1 MKKLVL
7 SLSLVLA
14 FSSATAAFAAIPQN
28 IRIGTDP
35 TYAPFESKNSQGE
48 LVGFDIDL
56 AKELCKRI
64 NTQCTFVEN
73 PLDALI
79 PSLKAKK
86 IDAIMSSLSITEKRQ
101 QEIAFTDKLYAADS
115 RLVVAKNSDIQPTV
129 ESLKGKR
136 VGVLQG
142 TTQETFGNEQLSQN
156 RLSGLIFEGYTTLI
170 RGVPDLVL
178 MLLIFYGLQ
187 IALNT
192 VTEAMGVGQIDIDP
206 MVAGIITLGFIYGAY
221 FTETFRGAFMAV
233 PKGHIEAATAFGFT
247 RGQVFRRIMFPSM
260 MRYALPGIGNNWQV
274 ILKSTALVS
283 LLGLEDVVKA
293 TQLAGKS
300 TWEPFYF
307 AIVCGVIYLVFTTV
321 SNGVLLF
328 LERRYSVG
336 VKRADL

>member
-28 IRIGTDP
+28 IRIDIDP

-136 VGVLQG
+136 VGVLQA
-142 TTQETFGNEQLSQN
+142 TTQETFGNEHWAPKGIEIVSYQGQDNIYSDLTAGRIDAAFQDEVAASEGFLKQPVGKDYKFGGPSVKDEK
-156 RLSGLIFEGYTTLI
+156 LFGVGTGMGLRKEDNEL
-170 RGVPDLVL
+170 RE
-178 MLLIFYGLQ
+178 
-187 IALNT
+187 ALNK
-192 VTEAMGVGQIDIDP
+192 
-206 MVAGIITLGFIYGAY
+206 
-221 FTETFRGAFMAV
+221 AFAEM
-233 PKGHIEAATAFGFT
+233 
-247 RGQVFRRIMFPSM
+247 
-260 MRYALPGIGNNWQV
+260 
-274 ILKSTALVS
+274 
-283 LLGLEDVVKA
+283 
-293 TQLAGKS
+293 
-300 TWEPFYF
+300 
-307 AIVCGVIYLVFTTV
+307 
-321 SNGVLLF
+321 
-328 LERRYSVG
+328 
-336 VKRADL
+336 RADGTYEKLAKKYFDFDVYGG

>member
-101 QEIAFTDKLYAADS
+101 QEIAFTAKLYAADS
-115 RLVVAKNSDIQPTV
+115 RLVVEKNSDIQPTV

-136 VGVLQG
+136 IGVLQA
-142 TTQETFGNEQLSQN
+142 TTQETGGNEHWAPKGIEIVSYQGQDNIYSDLTAGRIDAAFQDEVAASEGFLKQPVGKDYKFGGPSVKDEK
-156 RLSGLIFEGYTTLI
+156 LFGVGTGMGLRKEDNEL
-170 RGVPDLVL
+170 RE
-178 MLLIFYGLQ
+178 
-187 IALNT
+187 ALNK
-192 VTEAMGVGQIDIDP
+192 
-206 MVAGIITLGFIYGAY
+206 
-221 FTETFRGAFMAV
+221 AFAEM
-233 PKGHIEAATAFGFT
+233 
-247 RGQVFRRIMFPSM
+247 
-260 MRYALPGIGNNWQV
+260 
-274 ILKSTALVS
+274 
-283 LLGLEDVVKA
+283 
-293 TQLAGKS
+293 
-300 TWEPFYF
+300 
-307 AIVCGVIYLVFTTV
+307 
-321 SNGVLLF
+321 
-328 LERRYSVG
+328 
-336 VKRADL
+336 RADGTYEKLAKKYFDFDVYGG

>member
-14 FSSATAAFAAIPQN
+14 FSSATAAFAANPQK
-28 IRIGTDP
+28 RPHAYDP

-56 AKELCKRI
+56 AKRLCKRI

-142 TTQETFGNEQLSQN
+142 TTQETFGNEHWAPKGIEIVSYRQDNIYSDLTAGRIDAAFQDEVAASEGFLKQPVGKDYKFGGPSVKDEK
-156 RLSGLIFEGYTTLI
+156 LFGVGTGMGLRKEDNEL
-170 RGVPDLVL
+170 RE
-178 MLLIFYGLQ
+178 
-187 IALNT
+187 ALNK
-192 VTEAMGVGQIDIDP
+192 
-206 MVAGIITLGFIYGAY
+206 
-221 FTETFRGAFMAV
+221 AFAEM
-233 PKGHIEAATAFGFT
+233 
-247 RGQVFRRIMFPSM
+247 
-260 MRYALPGIGNNWQV
+260 
-274 ILKSTALVS
+274 
-283 LLGLEDVVKA
+283 
-293 TQLAGKS
+293 
-300 TWEPFYF
+300 
-307 AIVCGVIYLVFTTV
+307 
-321 SNGVLLF
+321 
-328 LERRYSVG
+328 
-336 VKRADL
+336 RADGTYEKLAKKYFDFDVYGG

>member
-142 TTQETFGNEQLSQN
+142 IYSDLTAGRIDAAFQDEVAASEGFLKQPVGKDYKFGGPSVKDEKLFGVGTGMGLRKEDNEL
-156 RLSGLIFEGYTTLI
+156 RE
-170 RGVPDLVL
+170 
-178 MLLIFYGLQ
+178 
-187 IALNT
+187 ALNK
-192 VTEAMGVGQIDIDP
+192 
-206 MVAGIITLGFIYGAY
+206 
-221 FTETFRGAFMAV
+221 AFAEM
-233 PKGHIEAATAFGFT
+233 
-247 RGQVFRRIMFPSM
+247 
-260 MRYALPGIGNNWQV
+260 
-274 ILKSTALVS
+274 
-283 LLGLEDVVKA
+283 
-293 TQLAGKS
+293 
-300 TWEPFYF
+300 
-307 AIVCGVIYLVFTTV
+307 
-321 SNGVLLF
+321 
-328 LERRYSVG
+328 
-336 VKRADL
+336 RADGTYEKLAKKYFDFDVYGG

>member
-35 TYAPFESKNSQGE
+35 TYAPFELKNSQGE

-142 TTQETFGNEQLSQN
+142 TTQETFSNEHWAPKGIEIVSYQGQDNIYSDLTAGRIDAAFQDEVAASEGFLKQPVGKDYKFGGPSVKDEK
-156 RLSGLIFEGYTTLI
+156 LFGVGTGMGLRKEDNEL
-170 RGVPDLVL
+170 RE
-178 MLLIFYGLQ
+178 
-187 IALNT
+187 ALNK
-192 VTEAMGVGQIDIDP
+192 
-206 MVAGIITLGFIYGAY
+206 
-221 FTETFRGAFMAV
+221 AFAEM
-233 PKGHIEAATAFGFT
+233 
-247 RGQVFRRIMFPSM
+247 
-260 MRYALPGIGNNWQV
+260 
-274 ILKSTALVS
+274 
-283 LLGLEDVVKA
+283 
-293 TQLAGKS
+293 
-300 TWEPFYF
+300 
-307 AIVCGVIYLVFTTV
+307 
-321 SNGVLLF
+321 
-328 LERRYSVG
+328 
-336 VKRADL
+336 RADGTYEKLAKKYFDFDVYGG

>member
-142 TTQETFGNEQLSQN
+142 TPQETFGNEHWAPKGIEIVSYQGQDNIYSDLTAGRIDAAFQDEVAAS
-156 RLSGLIFEGYTTLI
+156 EGFLKQPVGKDYKF
-170 RGVPDLVL
+170 GVPSVKDEKLFGVGTG
-178 MLLIFYGLQ
+178 MGLRKEDNELRE
-187 IALNT
+187 ALNK
-192 VTEAMGVGQIDIDP
+192 
-206 MVAGIITLGFIYGAY
+206 
-221 FTETFRGAFMAV
+221 AFAEM
-233 PKGHIEAATAFGFT
+233 
-247 RGQVFRRIMFPSM
+247 
-260 MRYALPGIGNNWQV
+260 
-274 ILKSTALVS
+274 
-283 LLGLEDVVKA
+283 
-293 TQLAGKS
+293 
-300 TWEPFYF
+300 
-307 AIVCGVIYLVFTTV
+307 
-321 SNGVLLF
+321 
-328 LERRYSVG
+328 
-336 VKRADL
+336 RADGTYEKLAKKYFDFDVYGG

>member
-101 QEIAFTDKLYAADS
+101 QEIAFHRQTVRCRFSFGGGEKFRHSADS
-115 RLVVAKNSDIQPTV
+115 R
-129 ESLKGKR
+129 
-136 VGVLQG
+136 
-142 TTQETFGNEQLSQN
+142 
-156 RLSGLIFEGYTTLI
+156 
-170 RGVPDLVL
+170 
-178 MLLIFYGLQ
+178 
-187 IALNT
+187 IAERQT
-192 VTEAMGVGQIDIDP
+192 D
-206 MVAGIITLGFIYGAY
+206 
-221 FTETFRGAFMAV
+221 
-233 PKGHIEAATAFGFT
+233 
-247 RGQVFRRIMFPSM
+247 RRI
-260 MRYALPGIGNNWQV
+260 AGHHPG
-274 ILKSTALVS
+274 
-283 LLGLEDVVKA
+283 DV
-293 TQLAGKS
+293 
-300 TWEPFYF
+300 
-307 AIVCGVIYLVFTTV
+307 
-321 SNGVLLF
+321 
-328 LERRYSVG
+328 R
-336 VKRADL
+336 